1 MSAGDSKRH
10 RDDEID
16 RATSTE
22 PPGFFASGNVWV
34 LIPLAGISIPLT
46 AILSNSDGPL
56 IWVLAAIAIIAA
68 VTMAGRNVIQLRHR
82 LRMQELAAR
91 ERLALAERERYTA
104 VDRMLEREGVQDLTA
119 ERHRLD
125 P

>member
-1 MSAGDSKRH
+1 MSAEDGKR
-10 RDDEID
+10 RRSDDLD
-16 RATSTE
+16 LAHVSE

-46 AILSNSDGPL
+46 AILSSSDGPL
-56 IWVLAAIAIIAA
+56 IWVLAAIAIIAT

-91 ERLALAERERYTA
+91 ERLALAERERFTA